1 MRRSTKTLLIGI
13 LAGCGLAAL
22 SQSYLNR
29 AYRDR
34 CHWDGTSIQ
43 PIFRVEWTPDNAGS
57 VSRQFCCICCAQ
69 GWMSAAQTRQGRFS
83 VRDEV
88 SGLPMDALSGYYVLS
103 ASVTETATG
112 CRIHVFREPLQA
124 RAHLLKHDGRPLP
137 CPLQVSRNSTDN
149 SQRNST
155 FEIAR

>member
-1 MRRSTKTLLIGI
+1 MKRSTKALLLGI

-22 SQSYLNR
+22 SQICLNR

-43 PIFRVEWTPDNAGS
+43 PIFGVEWTPGNAGS
-57 VSRQFCCICCAQ
+57 ATHRFCCICCAQ
-69 GWMSAAQTRQGRFS
+69 GWLAATNVRQGRFS

-103 ASVTETATG
+103 ARVTETATG
-112 CRIHVFREPLQA
+112 CRIHVFREPLHA

-137 CPLQVSRNSTDN
+137 CPLQVSRNSVDN
-149 SQRNST
+149 SQQPGSM
-155 FEIAR
+155 

>member
-1 MRRSTKTLLIGI
+1 MRRSTKALLLGI

-22 SQSYLNR
+22 SQAYLNR

-34 CHWDGTSIQ
+34 CHWDGTAIQ
-43 PIFRVEWTPDNAGS
+43 PIFKVEWTAGKAGA
-57 VSRQFCCICCAQ
+57 VSHRFCCICCARS
-69 GWMSAAQTRQGRFS
+69 WMGATKVRQGRFS

-103 ASVTETATG
+103 ASATEAATG

-137 CPLQVSRNSTDN
+137 CPLQVPQDPADN
-149 SQRNST
+149 SQQPGSR
-155 FEIAR
+155 